1 MNEFDDPRNSA
12 ENNQPE
18 KPEEKETK
26 TNEPDGNVAEQ
37 EGQPDVYVPA
47 KKTRTVSMR
56 SFLVSVVAV
65 FVAAVLLTVSI
76 CSQVYQRK
84 LIDAKNDSYNQGT
97 SDTGATDLAGVSK
110 QLATLD
116 SLFSQLYYDY
126 DDIDKEALGVAL
138 LKAYVEA
145 TGDLYAEYYTAE
157 EFAEMSAENNGDME
171 GIGVSVIYTNLEING
186 VEYGVMQIIAVYENT
201 PAAKAG
207 VQVGDCIAYVGEG
220 EDHVLVQTAGY
231 TKAVA
236 KLRGKAGT
244 TASFTVLRKNEK
256 NEYEEVS
263 FNIVREHFT
272 TQSVSGRVLDADSSV
287 GVVRI
292 MQFDLTTPTQF
303 SAIMD
308 ELKEKGCKYFVFDV
322 RNNPGGD
329 LKSIEAVLSFFLSEG
344 DLLVSTE
351 DKYGNSSK
359 DVVKVYTGTGDY
371 AGCSVKKSDIG
382 KYRGTPCVVLTNGNT
397 ASAAEL
403 FTQTMRDYNL
413 AKIVGTK
420 TYGKGCMQSIF
431 TLERY
436 GIPGALKLT
445 TRMYFSKSH
454 HVYHGIGIEPDE
466 TVELSEEALKYNV
479 FVLPDELDDQLQK
492 ALQILK

>member
-1 MNEFDDPRNSA
+1 M
-12 ENNQPE
+12 
-18 KPEEKETK
+18 
-26 TNEPDGNVAEQ
+26 
-37 EGQPDVYVPA
+37 
-47 KKTRTVSMR
+47 
-56 SFLVSVVAV
+56 
-65 FVAAVLLTVSI
+65 
-76 CSQVYQRK
+76 
-84 LIDAKNDSYNQGT
+84 
-97 SDTGATDLAGVSK
+97 
-110 QLATLD
+110 
-116 SLFSQLYYDY
+116 
-126 DDIDKEALGVAL
+126 
-138 LKAYVEA
+138 
-145 TGDLYAEYYTAE
+145 
-157 EFAEMSAENNGDME
+157 
-171 GIGVSVIYTNLEING
+171 
-186 VEYGVMQIIAVYENT
+186 
-201 PAAKAG
+201 
-207 VQVGDCIAYVGEG
+207 
-220 EDHVLVQTAGY
+220 
-231 TKAVA
+231 
-236 KLRGKAGT
+236 
-244 TASFTVLRKNEK
+244 
-256 NEYEEVS
+256 
-263 FNIVREHFT
+263 
-272 TQSVSGRVLDADSSV
+272 SGRVLDADSSV

-359 DVVKVYTGTGDY
+359 DLVKVYTGTGDY